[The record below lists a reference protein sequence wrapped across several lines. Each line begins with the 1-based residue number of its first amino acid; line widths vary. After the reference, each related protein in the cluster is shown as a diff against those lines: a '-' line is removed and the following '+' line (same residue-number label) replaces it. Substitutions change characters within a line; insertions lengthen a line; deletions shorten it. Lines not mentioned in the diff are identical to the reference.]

1 MSRTGPVGRLA
12 RAFLA
17 GAYAVTLLSIVDG
30 RGSAR
35 FRNPHILTEPTAW
48 LLHLLMFISL
58 VILAGALATTLFGPA
73 ARRRFQIAALA
84 AVVTAVAIAGLIGVL
99 TRGMAWGFPLADL
112 VWWFDVLML
121 SEGLVA
127 TVAAIILGT
136 PGCEIGVWSELL
148 ARARGRDFE
157 AETGLACVVG
167 LHWLDAWEARGRASG
182 SKSRPDSV

>member
-1 MSRTGPVGRLA
+1 MNRTGPVGRLA

-17 GAYAVTLLSIVDG
+17 AAYAVTLLSIVDG

-58 VILAGALATTLFGPA
+58 VILVGALATTLFGPA

-84 AVVTAVAIAGLIGVL
+84 AVVTAVAIAALIGVL
-99 TRGMAWGFPLADL
+99 TRGAAWGFPLADL

-127 TVAAIILGT
+127 TLAAIILGT

-157 AETGLACVVG
+157 AEVGLACIVG